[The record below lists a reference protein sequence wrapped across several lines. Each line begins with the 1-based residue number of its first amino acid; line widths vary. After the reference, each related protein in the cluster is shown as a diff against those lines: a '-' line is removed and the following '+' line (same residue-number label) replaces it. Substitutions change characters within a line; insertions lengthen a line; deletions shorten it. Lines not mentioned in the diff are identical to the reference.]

1 MVLYRCERADRKRW
15 LCKVYSQNTF
25 SKVCLSLASLTM
37 TNEMLYCATMFDGSI
52 GLVKLVQVLTDC
64 DMVIGPV

>member
-1 MVLYRCERADRKRW
+1 MVLHRCERVDRKRL
-15 LCKVYSQNTF
+15 LCKVYSLNIF

-52 GLVKLVQVLTDC
+52 GLVKELQVFADC